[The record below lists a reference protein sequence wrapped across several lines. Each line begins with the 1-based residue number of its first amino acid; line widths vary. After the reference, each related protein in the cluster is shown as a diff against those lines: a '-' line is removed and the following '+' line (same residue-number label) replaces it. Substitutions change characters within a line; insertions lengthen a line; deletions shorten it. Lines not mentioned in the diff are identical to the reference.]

1 MGSLARLGPF
11 GAFGEL
17 RREFDRAV
25 LVLAIGDLVA
35 SFGFSLVFPF
45 LTIYLTTVLGASATE
60 SGLVLGL
67 YAVASIASNAAGG
80 WLADRFGRRVVMIAS
95 ITLTS
100 ATVIAMG
107 QVHDLAGVALLTLV
121 LGIVDP
127 AFVPAAR
134 AAVADV
140 VPEARRPR
148 AYGLLGVAAA
158 VGWIAGP
165 SIGAGLST
173 LGYPVLFTVA
183 GAILLGYTAILIV
196 GLPETRPAAT
206 RADSPAVTVGAAGAV
221 RDGPHPD
228 PAGRGSAVHVG
239 AVSPATLAGPAAR
252 AESTT
257 LPGSTA
263 VTGSSTL
270 GGRPARALFLPFLA
284 IAVLIHG
291 VSFQWVVT
299 LPIHASR
306 DLGVSTAT
314 WGLLFAFNGLLIVL
328 FQLRVSTLTEGR
340 AKPATM
346 ALGMAAYALA
356 YLVVVG
362 AALPGFTTV
371 TLAGVVILATIG
383 EMLVFPVEPAFVS
396 ELSPAGSRGRYQ
408 GALGAAAGIGSGI
421 GPPLGGLALD
431 NLEGP
436 APWLIVAGC
445 GAVAA
450 ATLLWL
456 ASRARIGN
464 GAAGSPRAKAPA

>member
-11 GAFGEL
+11 GAFREL
-17 RREFDRAV
+17 SREFDRAV

-80 WLADRFGRRVVMIAS
+80 WLADRFGRRAVMIAS

-100 ATVIAMG
+100 VTVIAMG
-107 QVHDLAGVALLTLV
+107 QVHDLAGIALLTLM

-140 VPEARRPR
+140 VPESRRPR

-183 GAILLGYTAILIV
+183 GAVLLGYTAILLV
-196 GLPETRPAAT
+196 GLPETRPMAAP
-206 RADSPAVTVGAAGAV
+206 AGSPGMTV
-221 RDGPHPD
+221 RDVGTVPD
-228 PAGRGSAVHVG
+228 R
-239 AVSPATLAGPAAR
+239 R
-252 AESTT
+252 
-257 LPGSTA
+257 
-263 VTGSSTL
+263 L
-270 GGRPARALFLPFLA
+270 GGRAARALFLPFLA

-362 AALPGFTTV
+362 AAMPGFTTV

-396 ELSPAGSRGRYQ
+396 DLSPFGSRGRYQ

-436 APWLIVAGC
+436 VPWLIVAGC

-450 ATLLWL
+450 MALVWL
-456 ASRARIGN
+456 AARTRVVN
-464 GAAGSPRAKAPA
+464 GTPGSPLAEAHA

>member
-1 MGSLARLGPF
+1 MLA
-11 GAFGEL
+11 
-17 RREFDRAV
+17 V
-25 LVLAIGDLVA
+25 GDLVA

-45 LTIYLTTVLGASATE
+45 LTIFLTTVLGASATE

-100 ATVIAMG
+100 VTVIAMG
-107 QVHDLAGVALLTLV
+107 QVHDLAGIALLTLV

-140 VPEARRPR
+140 VPEARRQR

-183 GAILLGYTAILIV
+183 GAILLGYTAILVV
-196 GLPETRPAAT
+196 GLPETRPTVALGG
-206 RADSPAVTVGAAGAV
+206 SPAVLAGAARV
-221 RDGPHPD
+221 PPDGRRQD
-228 PAGRGSAVHVG
+228 PAGRGSPAG
-239 AVSPATLAGPAAR
+239 AGSSVLDGPA
-252 AESTT
+252 
-257 LPGSTA
+257 
-263 VTGSSTL
+263 
-270 GGRPARALFLPFLA
+270 ARALFLPFLA

-291 VSFQWVVT
+291 VTFQWVVT

-328 FQLRVSTLTEGR
+328 FQLRVSTLTEAR

-362 AALPGFTTV
+362 AGMPGFSTV
-371 TLAGVVILATIG
+371 ALAGVVILATIG

-396 ELSPAGSRGRYQ
+396 DLSPFGSRGRYQ
-408 GALGAAAGIGSGI
+408 GAFGAAAGIGSGI

-431 NLEGP
+431 TLEGP
-436 APWLIVAGC
+436 LPWLIVAGC
-445 GAVAA
+445 GAATSVA
-450 ATLLWL
+450 LLWL
-456 ASRARIGN
+456 AARTRATN
-464 GAAGSPRAKAPA
+464 GAAGSPMAEAST

>member
-25 LVLAIGDLVA
+25 LVLAVGDLVA

-107 QVHDLAGVALLTLV
+107 QVHDLASIALLTLV

-140 VPEARRPR
+140 VPESRRPR

-183 GAILLGYTAILIV
+183 GAILLAYTAILIV
-196 GLPETRPAAT
+196 GLPETRPAETRAAATRPAVT
-206 RADSPAVTVGAAGAV
+206 RADSPGVTVGATGAV

-228 PAGRGSAVHVG
+228 PAGRGSPVLV
-239 AVSPATLAGPAAR
+239 
-252 AESTT
+252 
-257 LPGSTA
+257 
-263 VTGSSTL
+263 GSSTF

-328 FQLRVSTLTEGR
+328 FQLRVSTLTEAR
-340 AKPATM
+340 AKPTTM
-346 ALGMAAYALA
+346 AFGMAAYALA
-356 YLVVVG
+356 YVVVVG
-362 AALPGFTTV
+362 AAIPGFTTV
-371 TLAGVVILATIG
+371 TLAGVVILATLG

-396 ELSPAGSRGRYQ
+396 DLSPAGSRGRYH

-436 APWLIVAGC
+436 VPWLIVAGC

-450 ATLLWL
+450 AALLWL
-456 ASRARIGN
+456 SSRVRVQ
-464 GAAGSPRAKAPA
+464 GAAGSPVAKAPA

>member
-25 LVLAIGDLVA
+25 LVLAVGDLVA

-107 QVHDLAGVALLTLV
+107 QVHDLAGIALLTLV

-206 RADSPAVTVGAAGAV
+206 RPAATHA
-221 RDGPHPD
+221 D
-228 PAGRGSAVHVG
+228 PAGRGSAVLVG
-239 AVSPATLAGPAAR
+239 TVSPAALAGSAAR

-257 LPGSTA
+257 LPGSTAVPVSTA

-328 FQLRVSTLTEGR
+328 FQLRVSTLTEAR

-362 AALPGFTTV
+362 AAMPGFTTV

-396 ELSPAGSRGRYQ
+396 DLSPAGSRGRYQ

-436 APWLIVAGC
+436 VPWLIVAGC

-450 ATLLWL
+450 AALVWL
-456 ASRARIGN
+456 ASRTRVRN
-464 GAAGSPRAKAPA
+464 GAAGSPAAQAPA